1 MDRPREQL
9 ARLRALWDLGLSDD
23 TPQTQIDAVL
33 REARAALGCDYVE
46 VWNEDA
52 HQRTAYA
59 ADDEQH
65 RAIGTSPLIRGLTGD
80 KPAMFF
86 RDPAEHTPLQEV
98 LRSLGWCTVLLR
110 SFSTGQSRS
119 VLGFAWKNLRT
130 SFVTDSELQYVD
142 FLAHVVSRLIE
153 LNEKQR
159 LINDKMLID
168 PLTGLHNRAATLDQI
183 AVMLSSANRT
193 GTPLGVLYV
202 DLDGFKAVNDS
213 YGHAFGDKA
222 IAEAAARMRTALR
235 RHEIA
240 GRIGGDEFAVLV
252 NFTEH
257 QELEAIAL
265 RLLTAIA
272 QPMRFGNV
280 EVNLTASVGIA
291 IFPQDGTSAD
301 DLLAHAD
308 SAMYVAKRRR
318 GSGFAFFDGSGQ
330 PQQED
335 ATPAEVSRPDEPL
348 PDTEQPFI
356 LCFQPIVDSRTA
368 RIIAAESLIRW
379 LDPARG
385 LVLPDP
391 SEEHSG
397 ISRVPAHVDREVLQ
411 ALLGGEKYREI
422 LRALPIHV
430 NVSDATE
437 DLLDAYSASQQSIA
451 IELPEPLV
459 AEDPDRYVRFIM
471 QIRERGFSVGLT
483 NYGYAGLALRVIA
496 ELPIDFIKI
505 GPKLVPGKVFGTGS
519 AAAAKAAIKQAHHFG
534 WTVIAE
540 NVEDESQREWL
551 VNAGVDALQ
560 GYYICSPLTQ
570 SDFSNWLRYRA
581 AQ

>member
-1 MDRPREQL
+1 M
-9 ARLRALWDLGLSDD
+9 GLSDD

-33 REARAALGCDYVE
+33 HEARAALGCDYVE
-46 VWNEDA
+46 VWNEDS
-52 HQRTAYA
+52 HQRMAYA
-59 ADDEQH
+59 SDHEHH
-65 RAIGTSPLIRGLTGD
+65 RPIGATPLSRSLSGD
-80 KPAMFF
+80 KPQMFF
-86 RDPAEHTPLQEV
+86 RDPAEHTPLQDV
-98 LRSLGWCTVLLR
+98 LQSLGWATVLLR
-110 SFSTGQSRS
+110 SFPTGQSRS
-119 VLGFAWKNLRT
+119 TLAFAWKSLRT

-153 LNEKQR
+153 LSDKQR
-159 LINDKMLID
+159 QINDKMLID

-193 GTPLGVLYV
+193 GTPLAVLYV

-222 IAEAAARMRTALR
+222 IAEAASRMRTALR

-257 QELEAIAL
+257 QELEAIAS
-265 RLLTAIA
+265 RLLAAIA

-280 EVNLTASVGIA
+280 EVKLTASVGIA
-291 IFPQDGTSAD
+291 IFPQDGTTGD

-330 PQQED
+330 AEP
-335 ATPAEVSRPDEPL
+335 AITTPVASRPEEPL
-348 PDTEQPFI
+348 PGTEQPFI

-385 LVLPDP
+385 LILPDP

-397 ISRVPAHVDREVLQ
+397 ISRVPARVDREVLQ
-411 ALLGGEKYREI
+411 ALLGGDKYREI
-422 LRALPIHV
+422 LHVLPIHV
-430 NVSDATE
+430 NVSDAAE
-437 DLLDAYSASQQSIA
+437 DLLSAYSGAQQSIA

-551 VNAGVDALQ
+551 VNAGVDAMQ